1 MAQSLW
7 YMYMCKFIVHSM
19 YMESIH
25 CMATSTNASVGT
37 VHCHLLLE
45 YMNELTIYIYE
56 LAFEAAD

>member
-1 MAQSLW
+1 
-7 YMYMCKFIVHSM
+7 MYMCKFIVHSM

-25 CMATSTNASVGT
+25 CMAASTNASVGT